1 MRSNI
6 MIFAL
11 GGFLCCFSLSSL
23 QAHFCIVSILPNS
36 DERGGHLIFFVLHV
50 LVLHV
55 SDLFLCSLRIH
66 PATCFCFV
74 RDTVIRTCRHPFR
87 LVQWRKYPCEN
98 FCFLHPTVCT
108 AFAQALSS
116 NDRRPQERSS
126 GRNGRG
132 LGAHPRAH
140 SLRDIV

>member
-36 DERGGHLIFFVLHV
+36 DERGGHLIFFVLHG

-55 SDLFLCSLRIH
+55 SDLFVQSQNPPLYVLLFRARYSDSHLS
-66 PATCFCFV
+66 P
-74 RDTVIRTCRHPFR
+74 PF
-87 LVQWRKYPCEN
+87 
-98 FCFLHPTVCT
+98 
-108 AFAQALSS
+108 QACAVEKIPL
-116 NDRRPQERSS
+116 
-126 GRNGRG
+126 
-132 LGAHPRAH
+132 
-140 SLRDIV
+140 